1 MSDIRSNVLC
11 VWLVKLIIELTKME
25 TNRTFLVIILA
36 SLLVGL
42 VLLGLSDTRIS
53 IADTNVPNDEVAS
66 RVSKASN
73 SSASATITITMYAA
87 ADE

>member
-1 MSDIRSNVLC
+1 MSDIRSKVLC
-11 VWLVKLIIELTKME
+11 VWLVKLIIESTKVE

-53 IADTNVPNDEVAS
+53 IADTTVPNDGVAS

-73 SSASATITITMYAA
+73 SSTSATITITMYATPH
-87 ADE
+87 E